1 VCPGPSS
8 RHRRK
13 LDSPVCFPP
22 ELSNNLEVT
31 NEGNLWRDLDLVDQ
45 ISRKQFQKIRPW
57 RKTMFEKNFAPS
69 QIELI
74 EIEELEKKVAPSGQW
89 DPILT

>member
-1 VCPGPSS
+1 VS
-8 RHRRK
+8 RPVEPPPTQVGQ
-13 LDSPVCFPP
+13 PVCFPP

-31 NEGNLWRDLDLVDQ
+31 NEGNLWRDLDLVHQ

-57 RKTMFEKNFAPS
+57 RKTMFENKFAPS

-74 EIEELEKKVAPSGQW
+74 EIEELENKVAPSGSV
-89 DPILT
+89 PIVE

>member
-1 VCPGPSS
+1 
-8 RHRRK
+8 
-13 LDSPVCFPP
+13 
-22 ELSNNLEVT
+22 
-31 NEGNLWRDLDLVDQ
+31 
-45 ISRKQFQKIRPW
+45 
-57 RKTMFEKNFAPS
+57 MFEKNFAPS